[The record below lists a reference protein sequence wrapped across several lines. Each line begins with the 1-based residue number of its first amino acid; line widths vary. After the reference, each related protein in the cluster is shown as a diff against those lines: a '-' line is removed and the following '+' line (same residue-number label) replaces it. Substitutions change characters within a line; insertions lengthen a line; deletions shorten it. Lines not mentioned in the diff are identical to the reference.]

1 MRSMTRSLRL
11 ACCILGAS
19 CLLTTASSCHYLRS
33 SEKIAEIGRERL
45 VYGPIEDKCLYR
57 LDGKYYMKRRV
68 HTYKRIPEW
77 TGMAFIGESNPTL
90 YQRAAEQGTPRYV
103 YMECSAKEAARFLR
117 KNGRGSACSHDE
129 TTSYYADDL
138 GQTLGYPL
146 PIPDAQFDQRKASK
160 IPIKWYHPEENRKV
174 DGRIFFGHL
183 DALRTLKSTVDMP
196 ESFRSLESPE
206 HASHDY
212 RFSPQRIVSQPDR
225 ATWFQQG
232 ICVLDKIAVDYPASV
247 ILTLIQ
253 YRLWAD

>member
-1 MRSMTRSLRL
+1 MTRSLRL

-77 TGMAFIGESNPTL
+77 NGSIFMAELNPTL
-90 YQRAAEQGTPRYV
+90 YQRTAEQGTPRYV

-117 KNGRGSACSHDE
+117 KNGRGSSCSHDA

-138 GQTLGYPL
+138 GQTLGYSL
-146 PIPDAQFDQRKASK
+146 PIPDAQFDRQKARKM
-160 IPIKWYHPEENRKV
+160 PIKQYDHEENRKEV
-174 DGRIFFGHL
+174 NGHVFFGHL
-183 DALRTLKSTVDMP
+183 DDLRTLKPTVDMP
-196 ESFRSLESPE
+196 ESFISQESPYF
-206 HASHDY
+206 SSYDY
-212 RFSPQRIVSQPDR
+212 DQCHIKTAPQPDR

-232 ICVLDKIAVDYPASV
+232 ICVLDKIAVDYPATV

-253 YRLWAD
+253 YGLWAD